1 MSRRRAL
8 ASSSNFAMSGG
19 RRTVRPWLYLVAYG
33 VIALFLILS
42 HGLLLTLPYFW
53 DEIGQFIPASLD
65 LFHSGSWIAHSTLPN
80 VHPPGLM
87 AYLAVVWKSFG
98 YSIVA
103 TRVAML
109 LLAALGA
116 LFTFLLAI
124 ELARGTPG
132 APAFTALGFLCVS
145 PLFFAQS
152 MLAQLDMPAMC
163 FTALALLLFL
173 QNRFRASAIACVALV
188 LMKETG
194 LVAPLLFAAW
204 LLWERRIRDAV
215 WYCLPAVALAVWL
228 VVLKRGTGHWFG
240 NPEFAQYNL
249 FYPLNPVRLGLA
261 LLRRAYYLFIGS
273 GHFIGTA
280 ACIWAFRRMPIL
292 GSRAWQVSATFVAL
306 HSISVSMLGGAV
318 LERYLL
324 PALPILYTA
333 FAVSLWSLL
342 PRVRMW
348 TVAALLVCLCAAN
361 FINPL
366 YPFPLE
372 NNLAFVDLVRLE
384 LRAAAA
390 IEGAPGT
397 VATTF
402 PMADAFR
409 LREFGY
415 VSSPRKV
422 RVLPDFRP
430 ESITPLR
437 ADPPDILIVYDPAWD
452 PLGILTRGPDE
463 RFMAKFYGYEPP
475 LKAAEI
481 AGVLSMRVARH
492 WERGGFSMSVLVR
505 DSDEP
510 HRRASNGPQS
520 LPDIAANGKPVAGDP
535 DFFNRNHRSPSQL
548 RLVSNEHGIQNRYRG
563 LGPAGFPP

>member
-1 MSRRRAL
+1 MTA
-8 ASSSNFAMSGG
+8 G
-19 RRTVRPWLYLVAYG
+19 RRPVRPQLYFLVYG
-33 VIALFLILS
+33 VIALFLVLS
-42 HGLLLTLPYFW
+42 HGLLLNLPYFW

-65 LFHSGSWIAHSTLPN
+65 LFHSGLWIAHSTVPN

-87 AYLAVVWKSFG
+87 AYLAAFWRVFG
-98 YSIVA
+98 YSIVG

-109 LLAALGA
+109 LMAALGA

-124 ELARGTPG
+124 ELGRGTPG

-173 QNRFRASAIACVALV
+173 QNRFRASAAACVALV

-194 LVAPLLFAAW
+194 LAAALLFGAW
-204 LLWERRIRDAV
+204 LLWERRIREAV
-215 WYCLPAVALAVWL
+215 WYCLPAIALLVWL
-228 VVLKRGTGHWFG
+228 IVLKRGTGHWFG
-240 NPEFAQYNL
+240 NSEFAQYNL
-249 FYPLNPVRLGLA
+249 FYPLNPMRLA
-261 LLRRAYYLFIGS
+261 FAFLRRAYYLFVGS

-292 GSRAWQVSATFVAL
+292 RSRAWQVSAAFVAL
-306 HSISVSMLGGAV
+306 HAVVVSLLGGAV

-342 PRVRMW
+342 PRIRML
-348 TVAALLVCLCAAN
+348 TVASLLACLAAAN

-384 LRAAAA
+384 LRATVAV
-390 IEGAPGT
+390 ELSPGT
-397 VATTF
+397 IATTF

-409 LREFGY
+409 RHEFGY
-415 VSSPRKV
+415 VSNPRKV
-422 RVLPDFRP
+422 RVLPDFRA
-430 ESITPLR
+430 ESIVPLR
-437 ADPPDILIVYDPAWD
+437 ADPPDFLIVYDPAWD
-452 PLGILTRGPDE
+452 PLGLLTRGPDE
-463 RFMAKFYGYEPP
+463 WFLAKFYGYEPP
-475 LKAAEI
+475 LNPAEI
-481 AGVLSMRVARH
+481 AKVLSMRVSRH
-492 WERGGFSMSVLVR
+492 WERGGLSMSVLVR
-505 DSDEP
+505 DTDEP
-510 HRRASNGPQS
+510 KRRVFNAPQRSISPASRARPCWC
-520 LPDIAANGKPVAGDP
+520 
-535 DFFNRNHRSPSQL
+535 R
-548 RLVSNEHGIQNRYRG
+548 
-563 LGPAGFPP
+563 PAG